1 MGSRKTGEG
10 FGKVYAAAS
19 TWVEHALKADHSL
32 FAPGKAI
39 WTAAGLK
46 ELRDRFLDRPDY
58 GSGDFY
64 DKLRQQLEDS
74 PPEIY
79 QLMAEV
85 LYTQFLVVWHTGMGA
100 VAKREQ
106 VEQVLGWG
114 ASVRTIPEHL
124 VEGLAPGIARS
135 MTFTLHRPYHVAF
148 IIEFVEQ
155 WKELPA
161 SERDRYLQDPW
172 AFKEF
177 VSGLS
182 FRGQLLQDRPNTP
195 AAQREAL
202 LHLVH
207 PDHFEGTVSVQQK
220 EDIAGASAFAHF
232 LTEPTTD
239 VDRRLAQIR
248 RGLEA
253 ELGSDFDF
261 YDQGEEGA
269 NIRARWDPEADPWD
283 EFIRQA
289 QQYLDSGRLAED
301 ELNHKL
307 EIAAD
312 LETARDAVLAGE
324 SNWHDLLKHAL
335 RSRPGHPIDYRLL
348 ADFNTW
354 CSDHSENAHQALR
367 LLWQGISP
375 SVADPIR
382 AFINRLP
389 DNALRGAVGN
399 SANVISV
406 LLMGL
411 DAREYPPY
419 RVGVFNRAY
428 DRTGYG
434 QPAPNADEADVYEH
448 ALGFLDRFIE
458 EAGERGV
465 ELENRLNAQSVVW
478 QIPGMDRGAG
488 PPDPVPPAVDD
499 ETAVRTA
506 VSLEELAAELMW
518 EPDRLRMV
526 IHGLEDKGQVIFQ
539 GPPGTGKTFVAR
551 RIARW
556 YQQQGGD
563 YRIVQFHPSYTYEDF
578 VEGFRPAR
586 AGDGQVGFDLVK
598 GPLRLMADQAQDNPD
613 ATFIL
618 VIDEINRGNLA
629 KVLGELYFL
638 LEYRDEAVN
647 LQYSREPFQ
656 LPKNLWFIGTMNT
669 TDRSIALVDAALR
682 RRFYFFGFYPDEPP
696 VRGLLRRWLSESAPA
711 FMWVAD
717 LVDAANRKLD
727 DRHLGIGPSHF
738 MKQDPP
744 LDEPRVRFIWEQAV
758 LPYIE
763 EQFFGDEARLKQF
776 DYGRLLSETKSGAM
790 AIDADHD
797 PPQGTTAG
805 DSGQANDD
813 GHDAAP

>member
-10 FGKVYAAAS
+10 FDKVYAAAS
-19 TWVEHALKADHSL
+19 TWVEHALKADDSL
-32 FAPGKAI
+32 FDPGKAI

-46 ELRDRFLDRPDY
+46 ELRERFLDRPDY
-58 GSGDFY
+58 GSGGFY

-74 PPEIY
+74 PPEVY

-85 LYTQFLVVWHTGMGA
+85 LYTQFLVVWHTGMGVA
-100 VAKREQ
+100 AKREQ
-106 VEQVLGWG
+106 FEQVLGWG
-114 ASVRTIPEHL
+114 APVRTIPEHL

-155 WKELPA
+155 WKELSA
-161 SERDRYLQDPW
+161 SERDRYLQDHW

-177 VSGLS
+177 VTNLP
-182 FRGQLLQDRPNTP
+182 FRGRLLKDRPNTP
-195 AAQREAL
+195 GAQREAL

-207 PDHFEGTVSVQQK
+207 PDHFEGTVSIQQK
-220 EDIAGASAFAHF
+220 ETIAGASAFAHF
-232 LTEPTTD
+232 LTEPATD
-239 VDRRLAQIR
+239 VDARLAQIR

-261 YDQGEEGA
+261 YDRGEEGA
-269 NIRARWDPEADPWD
+269 NIRARWDLEADPWD
-283 EFIRQA
+283 EFVRQA

-307 EIAAD
+307 EIAAG
-312 LETARDAVLAGE
+312 LETARAAVLAGE
-324 SNWHDLLKHAL
+324 SDWHDPLKRAL

-348 ADFNTW
+348 ADFSTW
-354 CSDHSENAHQALR
+354 CSDHPEDALQALQS
-367 LLWQGISP
+367 LWQGSSP
-375 SVADPIR
+375 SIADPIR
-382 AFINRLP
+382 AFTNRLP
-389 DNALRGAVGN
+389 DDALRGAVGN
-399 SANVISV
+399 STNVIAV

-419 RVGVFNRAY
+419 RVGVFNQAY

-434 QPAPNADEADVYEH
+434 KPAPNADEADVYEH

-465 ELENRLNAQSVVW
+465 ELKNRLKAQSVVW
-478 QIPGMDRGAG
+478 QIPGMDRGEETG
-488 PPDPVPPAVDD
+488 DPVPPVVDE
-499 ETAVRTA
+499 ETEVRTA
-506 VSLEELAAELMW
+506 VPPQELAAELMW
-518 EPDRLRMV
+518 EPERLRMV

-551 RIARW
+551 RIAQW
-556 YQQQGGD
+556 YQQQGGN
-563 YRIVQFHPSYTYEDF
+563 YRIIQFHPSYTYEDF
-578 VEGFRPAR
+578 VEGFRPTITETGQ
-586 AGDGQVGFDLVK
+586 AGYELTP
-598 GPLRLMADQAQDNPD
+598 GPLRRIAEQAEANPEGK
-613 ATFIL
+613 FIL

-629 KVLGELYFL
+629 KILGELYFL
-638 LEYRDEAVN
+638 LEYRGEEML
-647 LQYSREPFQ
+647 LQYSREPFR
-656 LPKNLWFIGTMNT
+656 LPKNLWLIGTMNT

-696 VRGLLRRWLSESAPA
+696 VRGLLRRWLAKNEPEA
-711 FMWVAD
+711 MWVAD

-763 EQFFGDEARLKQF
+763 EQFFGDAARLKEF
-776 DYGRLLSETKSGAM
+776 DYGRLLSETKSSAM
-790 AIDADHD
+790 AIDADD
-797 PPQGTTAG
+797 DAPQGTSAG
-805 DSGQANDD
+805 DSGQANDY
-813 GHDAAP
+813 GHNASP